1 MAHVSQRPTDFRFT
15 PENRTSKRNCIS
27 CPRTRSPQP
36 EIKCIFAQ
44 VQWPPANRHSCL
56 VGGLGLLPTFHAI
69 RMVLD
74 LSAIRP
80 KADIA
85 ERDAGSGVSLLK
97 VTAPRFWPPQQEIK
111 RISTTNQPRGKVF
124 HASPRHSLARP
135 LNRGTGNMWMRGEL
149 SVLQCVLA
157 GRHEG
162 PSSHGI

>member
-1 MAHVSQRPTDFRFT
+1 
-15 PENRTSKRNCIS
+15 
-27 CPRTRSPQP
+27 
-36 EIKCIFAQ
+36 
-44 VQWPPANRHSCL
+44 
-56 VGGLGLLPTFHAI
+56 
-69 RMVLD
+69 MVLD

-97 VTAPRFWPPQQEIK
+97 VPPQQEIK

-149 SVLQCVLA
+149 SSSAMRTGWEARGAELSRHLISDGLRNPDVLA
-157 GRHEG
+157 LLVLAVIGLLLVVSLALLF
-162 PSSHGI
+162 PLPDDIATALAQFS

>member
-1 MAHVSQRPTDFRFT
+1 
-15 PENRTSKRNCIS
+15 
-27 CPRTRSPQP
+27 
-36 EIKCIFAQ
+36 
-44 VQWPPANRHSCL
+44 
-56 VGGLGLLPTFHAI
+56 
-69 RMVLD
+69 MVLD

-149 SVLQCVLA
+149 SSSAMRTGWEARGAELSRHLISDGLRNPDVLA
-157 GRHEG
+157 LLVLAVIGLLLVVSLALLF
-162 PSSHGI
+162 PLPDDIATALAQLS